1 MRLSIHR
8 LDVSGISHPNRAV
21 LFSGVQLGPSA
32 LTRPHPTGIL
42 SYCRYLYPELLSLLS
57 MSHHRSCLVSLE
69 IVISLRAQMLAFLNR
84 IFLELLDLDPKPIR
98 NTKLVMGKTPC
109 IEEAAMAILA

>member
-1 MRLSIHR
+1 
-8 LDVSGISHPNRAV
+8 
-21 LFSGVQLGPSA
+21 
-32 LTRPHPTGIL
+32 
-42 SYCRYLYPELLSLLS
+42 
-57 MSHHRSCLVSLE
+57 
-69 IVISLRAQMLAFLNR
+69 MLAFLNR